1 MLPLKR
7 IFVLLVFALPAH
19 AQTQTWG
26 WDDGTVPY
34 VQTPMEIV
42 ERMLR
47 MAEVKP
53 GDHVIDLGSGDGRIV
68 IEAAKRGATAMGVD
82 LDPNLVKLA
91 TENAQAAGV
100 EKKVVFKAM
109 DLFDADLSPAS
120 VVTLYLLPGLI
131 GKLQPRFIYEL
142 RPGTRI
148 VAHAFGMAGWKPDRT
163 ETLRIAEPHPGQ
175 GPESKLYLWIVPAE
189 VRGVWRGGGHELRI
203 EQNYQQIEVEGARQ
217 ARLSGRDI
225 SWQLGE
231 VRFAG
236 VVEGDRM
243 AGELA
248 APDGR
253 RQALVLLRVR
263 P

>member
-1 MLPLKR
+1 MKKFFFLFLFAFAASADDTDVRAPFITTPGSVVEHMLKL
-7 IFVLLVFALPAH
+7 AGTQPA
-19 AQTQTWG
+19 
-26 WDDGTVPY
+26 DV
-34 VQTPMEIV
+34 VM
-42 ERMLR
+42 
-47 MAEVKP
+47 
-53 GDHVIDLGSGDGRIV
+53 DLGSGDGRIV
-68 IEAAKRGATAMGVD
+68 ITAAQKFGARGIGIE
-82 LDPNLVKLA
+82 LDRGLV
-91 TENAQAAGV
+91 EESRRNAQRADVAGRV
-100 EKKVVFKAM
+100 SFVQGDV
-109 DLFDADLSPAS
+109 LTADLSPAS

-148 VAHAFGMAGWKPDRT
+148 VAHAFGMVGWKPDRT

-175 GPESKLYLWIVPAE
+175 GPESKLYLWVVPANA
-189 VRGVWRGGGHELRI
+189 RGVWRGGGHELRI
-203 EQNYQQIEVEGARQ
+203 EQNYQQIEIDGARQ

-231 VRFAG
+231 ARFAG

-243 AGELA
+243 AGELT

>member
-1 MLPLKR
+1 VKKFL
-7 IFVLLVFALPAH
+7 VLLLVALNAS
-19 AQTQTWG
+19 A
-26 WDDGTVPY
+26 DDADLRAPFIT
-34 VQTPMEIV
+34 TPGSVV
-42 ERMLR
+42 ERMLELAGTQPSDVV
-47 MAEVKP
+47 M
-53 GDHVIDLGSGDGRIV
+53 DLGSGDGRIV
-68 IEAAKRGATAMGVD
+68 IVAAQKFGARGIGIE
-82 LDPNLVKLA
+82 LDRGLV
-91 TENAQAAGV
+91 EESRRNAQRANVAGRV
-100 EKKVVFKAM
+100 SFVQGDV
-109 DLFDADLSPAS
+109 LTADLSPAS

-163 ETLRIAEPHPGQ
+163 ETLRIKEPHPGQ
-175 GPESKLYLWIVPAE
+175 GPESKLYLWVVPAE

-203 EQNYQQIEVEGARQ
+203 EQNYQQIDIDGARQ
-217 ARLSGRDI
+217 ARLSGRNI
-225 SWQLGE
+225 SWQRRE
-231 VRFAG
+231 ARFIG

-253 RQALVLLRVR
+253 RQALVLLRAR